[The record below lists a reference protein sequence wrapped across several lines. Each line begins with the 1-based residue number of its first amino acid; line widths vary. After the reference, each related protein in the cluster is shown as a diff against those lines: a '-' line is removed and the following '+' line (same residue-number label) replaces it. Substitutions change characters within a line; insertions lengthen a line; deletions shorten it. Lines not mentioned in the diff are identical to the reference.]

1 MPDKKKPAEI
11 APEIVLGVDA
21 IEVIEY
27 VTPDAPKSLSIK
39 RPNKIARMRLLNKRR
54 MEFKDAL
61 MKLVREEKKE
71 FFAYDFAVAAQAFLE
86 RLMREDGEN
95 EVLALSVLA
104 DLLVKNQTQF
114 SEEYAPFKAAGGFVK
129 ALAESDDEVD
139 IRRYLAVA

>member
-1 MPDKKKPAEI
+1 M
-11 APEIVLGVDA
+11 G
-21 IEVIEY
+21 
-27 VTPDAPKSLSIK
+27 
-39 RPNKIARMRLLNKRR
+39 
-54 MEFKDAL
+54 
-61 MKLVREEKKE
+61 
-71 FFAYDFAVAAQAFLE
+71 AAQAFLE